1 MHTVDEAAKAGANM
15 IVSGTGVY
23 KAATVTHLGLN
34 CRRQG
39 VPVASVMSGGRHG
52 ISNRHYEKKCGALW
66 KRPLR
71 RKSLTPKIRQG
82 YLWMTGSAGKKGQ
95 TQGDDALLELP
106 RLLTV
111 QGKRSV
117 PGFPDLILHHSTC
130 CPEPFKHLPSSF
142 KAVCSPVLPAH
153 AWPQCGIQPLV
164 TACFRVTHGWLSNYG
179 PFLGTPNIRCRSTIR
194 TEKGTLILTT
204 THMYVNSMGQ
214 CS

>member
-82 YLWMTGSAGKKGQ
+82 YLWMTGSAGKKGRHKEMTRCSNCPVYLQ
-95 TQGDDALLELP
+95 YRANA
-106 RLLTV
+106 V
-111 QGKRSV
+111 C
-117 PGFPDLILHHSTC
+117 PDSPTSSCTTRHVAQN
-130 CPEPFKHLPSSF
+130 PSST
-142 KAVCSPVLPAH
+142 SPA
-153 AWPQCGIQPLV
+153 
-164 TACFRVTHGWLSNYG
+164 LSRL
-179 PFLGTPNIRCRSTIR
+179 FAA
-194 TEKGTLILTT
+194 
-204 THMYVNSMGQ
+204 Q
-214 CS
+214 CSLPMRGHIAASSPLLLPVQSDTWVVVKLWSRFGYPKY